1 MEPNS
6 QPFAIEAMKSQLE
19 KGAQFSP
26 TNQEVRHVDLVRDWS
41 GPDDPEN
48 PRNFSLC
55 MRLLGT
61 FTVTSLAFVVAF
73 AGGIYAPAQNEIMN
87 VWNCNYEA
95 AVLPLSLYNLG
106 LSLGPIIG
114 APLSEKYGRR
124 AVYVVNTPIFIL
136 FLIGAGFSDGIG
148 SLIIC
153 RFFAGVFGSPNINNA
168 SATILDYTPDIHR
181 GVVLGIYYSIPTVG
195 ATIGPLV
202 GTFLVQE
209 RGWRWTH
216 WVPIIITSFLYIQV
230 LFTKETYKAVVLQR
244 RAIKL
249 GLLDASSQRF
259 SVLKSLR
266 HFFVTL
272 IQRPIHMLCTEP
284 IVTFVSLYNGLI
296 YGLIYAFVISVPWVS
311 TTYYNFDKTGEALS
325 YLGVSLGSLIACIP
339 FVIMDIMFYQKRLL
353 SWKQT
358 HSSGEKMPPENR
370 LPSAMVGSFL
380 LPASLLVAG
389 WTAENRVHWIVPII
403 FQGMATLA
411 CLLIYASANMFML
424 DSYGPLYGASA
435 SGAMMF
441 SRYLLGFA
449 FPMFT
454 LQMFERLGAGWAT
467 SILALLTLVM
477 APIPWCFWIYG
488 PQLRNASRYETSG

>member
-1 MEPNS
+1 MVNPS
-6 QPFAIEAMKSQLE
+6 LFTLDMDHQLE
-19 KGAQFSP
+19 RRPDSVP
-26 TNQEVRHVDLVRDWS
+26 TRGEPQPINPVCDWN

-48 PRNFSLC
+48 PRNFSVC
-55 MRLLGT
+55 MRLFGT
-61 FTVTSLAFVVAF
+61 LTVTSLAFVVAF
-73 AGGIYAPAQNEIMN
+73 AGGIYAPAQNVLMES
-87 VWNCNYEA
+87 WGCNYET

-106 LSLGPIIG
+106 LSLGPIVG
-114 APLSEKYGRR
+114 APLSERYGRK

-136 FLIGAGFSDGIG
+136 FLIGGGASNSIG

-181 GVVLGIYYSIPTVG
+181 GVVLGMYYSIPTVG

-202 GTFLVQE
+202 GGFLIQA

-216 WVPIIITSFLYIQV
+216 WVPIIVAGILYIQV
-230 LFTKETYKAVVLQR
+230 LFTRETYKGIILQR
-244 RAIKL
+244 RAIRL
-249 GLLDASSQRF
+249 GLLDASSQKTDLLQSF
-259 SVLKSLR
+259 R

-325 YLGVSLGSLIACIP
+325 YLGVSLGSLIACVP
-339 FVIMDIMFYQKRLL
+339 FATVDIMFYQKRLL
-353 SWKQT
+353 SWKKAHT
-358 HSSGEKMPPENR
+358 SDETMPPENR
-370 LPSAMVGSFL
+370 LVSAMIGSFL
-380 LPASLLVAG
+380 LPVSLLIAG
-389 WTAENRVHWIVPII
+389 WTAENRVHWIIPIL

-411 CLLIYASANMFML
+411 CLLVYAGANLFML

-467 SILALLTLVM
+467 SILALLTLLM
-477 APIPWCFWIYG
+477 APIPWCFWVYG
-488 PQLRNASRYETSG
+488 PRLRAASKYERSA

>member
-1 MEPNS
+1 MVNPLLS
-6 QPFAIEAMKSQLE
+6 IQGMDPHLE
-19 KGAQFSP
+19 KGPQSLP
-26 TNQEVRHVDLVRDWS
+26 TNQETQHINPVRDWN
-41 GPDDPEN
+41 GPDDPDN

-55 MRLLGT
+55 MRLFGT

-73 AGGIYAPAQNEIMN
+73 AGGIYAPAQNELMKL
-87 VWNCNYEA
+87 WGCNYET

-106 LSLGPIIG
+106 LSLGPIVG

-124 AVYVVNTPIFIL
+124 AVYIVNTPIFIL
-136 FLIGAGFSDGIG
+136 FMIGAGFSNNIG

-181 GVVLGIYYSIPTVG
+181 GVVLGMYYSLPTIG

-202 GTFLVQE
+202 GGFLVQA

-216 WVPIIITSFLYIQV
+216 WVPIIVSGILYIQV
-230 LFTKETYKAVVLQR
+230 LFTKETYKGVILQH

-249 GLLDASSQRF
+249 GLMDASSQKV
-259 SVLKSLR
+259 SVLKSFR
-266 HFFVTL
+266 HFFVAL

-296 YGLIYAFVISVPWVS
+296 YGLIYAFVISIPWVS

-325 YLGVSLGSLIACIP
+325 YLGVSLGSLIACLP
-339 FVIMDIMFYQKRLL
+339 FATVDILFYQKRLL
-353 SWKQT
+353 SWKKA
-358 HSSGEKMPPENR
+358 HPPNEKMPPENR
-370 LPSAMVGSFL
+370 LPSAMIGSFL
-380 LPASLLVAG
+380 LPASLLIAG
-389 WTAENRVHWIVPII
+389 WTAENRVHWIVPIF

-411 CLLIYASANMFML
+411 CLLIYAGANLFML

-449 FPMFT
+449 FPLFT
-454 LQMFERLGAGWAT
+454 LQMYERLGAGWAT
-467 SILALLTLVM
+467 SILALLTFIM
-477 APIPWCFWIYG
+477 TPIPWCFWAYG
-488 PQLRNASRYETSG
+488 PRLRAASRYETSA

>member
-1 MEPNS
+1 MVNPSLFTQGMERP
-6 QPFAIEAMKSQLE
+6 LE
-19 KGAQFSP
+19 KGPQSRP
-26 TNQEVRHVDLVRDWS
+26 TNQEIQRIDLTRDWS

-55 MRLLGT
+55 MRLFGT
-61 FTVTSLAFVVAF
+61 VTVTSLAFVVAF
-73 AGGIYAPAQNEIMN
+73 AGGIYAPAQSELMES
-87 VWNCNYEA
+87 WGCSYETS
-95 AVLPLSLYNLG
+95 VLPLSLYNLG

-114 APLSEKYGRR
+114 APLSEKYGRK
-124 AVYVVNTPIFIL
+124 AVYTVNTPIFIL
-136 FLIGAGFSDGIG
+136 FMVGAGVSNSIS

-168 SATILDYTPDIHR
+168 SATILDYTPDLHR
-181 GVVLGIYYSIPTVG
+181 GVVLGMYYSIPTVG
-195 ATIGPLV
+195 ATLGPLV
-202 GTFLVQE
+202 GGFLVQG
-209 RGWRWTH
+209 RGWRWTQ
-216 WVPIIITSFLYIQV
+216 WVPIIVTGALYIQV
-230 LFTKETYKAVVLQR
+230 LFTKETYKGVILQR

-249 GLLDASSQRF
+249 GLIDASSQRT
-259 SVLKSLR
+259 SVLKSFR

-296 YGLIYAFVISVPWVS
+296 YGLIYAFIISVPWVS

-325 YLGVSLGSLIACIP
+325 YLGVSLGSLVACLP
-339 FVIMDIMFYQKRLL
+339 FATVDIMFYQKHLL
-353 SWKQT
+353 LWKQT
-358 HSSGEKMPPENR
+358 HPPSEKMPPERR
-370 LPSAMVGSFL
+370 LLSALIGSFL
-380 LPASLLVAG
+380 LPASLLIAG
-389 WTAENRVHWIVPII
+389 WTAENRIHWIVPIF

-411 CLLIYASANMFML
+411 CLLVYAGANLFML

-454 LQMFERLGAGWAT
+454 LKTFEKLGAGWAT
-467 SILALLTLVM
+467 SILALLTFVM
-477 APIPWCFWIYG
+477 APIPWCFLVYG
-488 PQLRNASRYETSG
+488 PRLRAASKYETSA